1 MSLAY
6 KIKRRKLTKKVI
18 ERNHKIGMWLVE
30 NADKISL
37 DDILS
42 IGNRVNR
49 IYRWYLK
56 KNGKRI

>member
-18 ERNHKIGMWLVE
+18 ERNHKIGIWLVE

>member
-37 DDILS
+37 DDILR